1 MQTLMQMFG
10 VILEDQEWDKESMV
24 DMQDILDS
32 EHGRPS
38 SLQVEN
44 TISTHIPLAR
54 NQSHGQPKCAGVW
67 EM

>member
-32 EHGRPS
+32 EHGRSS

-54 NQSHGQPKCAGVW
+54 NQSHGQPNCSGVW